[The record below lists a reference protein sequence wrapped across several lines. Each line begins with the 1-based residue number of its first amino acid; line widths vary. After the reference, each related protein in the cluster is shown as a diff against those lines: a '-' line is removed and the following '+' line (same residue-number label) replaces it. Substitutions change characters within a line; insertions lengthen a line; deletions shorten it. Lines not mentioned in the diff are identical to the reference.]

1 MSERKNCRSVLST
14 AFLWFVVTFFITSGT
29 ASSANDQQRDF
40 TLGVWTGQ
48 AYIDE
53 KSGAFTSC
61 IASTPSRNGLGF
73 LVLVD
78 YQFQWKIGF
87 VNNGWRFG
95 ASEIVPVNLYFDNT
109 TSMQVKAIATKPDF
123 LIIDMPTDAES
134 ISRFRRSY
142 NLKAQIIGGEYQFP
156 LTHTSRLLPR
166 LADCVKDNMHLAS
179 ENAGTSEKSQT
190 FGHNS
195 SNHAPLATDA
205 YRMEAIHLASNFI
218 LQGNF
223 HNPRFLKDAEI
234 APGDISFDA
243 VWEAD
248 GAGGAV
254 KLFPPQE
261 GVTGTDI
268 AAALVSGES
277 ASCKGKFAS
286 GRASELLDD
295 AVVYRGFASC
305 DDSSG
310 ARIAQFYVLP
320 RSDQSF
326 ATFIV
331 VSREFLSQ
339 DPESVDASIARY
351 QDAAIR
357 VVDSR

>member
-1 MSERKNCRSVLST
+1 MSDRKESKFVLAT
-14 AFLWFVVTFFITSGT
+14 AFLWIVATCFIASTT
-29 ASSANDQQRDF
+29 ASSANDPQTNF
-40 TLGVWTGQ
+40 TLGVWTGE
-48 AYIDE
+48 AHIDQE
-53 KSGAFTSC
+53 SGAFTSC

-78 YQFQWKIGF
+78 HRFQWKIAF
-87 VNNGWRFG
+87 VNKGWRF
-95 ASEIVPVNLYFDNT
+95 ASSEIVPVNLYFDNMT
-109 TSMQVKAIATKPDF
+109 GMQMKAFATKSDF

-134 ISRFRRSY
+134 INRFRRSY
-142 NLKAQIIGGEYQFP
+142 TLKARIIGGEYQFP

-166 LADCVKDNMHLAS
+166 LADCVKRNMHLAP
-179 ENAGTSEKSQT
+179 ENSAATESFQTSGSKSPNNQMR
-190 FGHNS
+190 
-195 SNHAPLATDA
+195 APDP

-218 LQGNF
+218 LQGDFRNA
-223 HNPRFLKDAEI
+223 RFLKEAEI
-234 APGDISFDA
+234 APADISFDA

-268 AAALVSGES
+268 ATALASGES
-277 ASCKGKFAS
+277 ASCKGRFAS

-295 AVVYRGFASC
+295 TIVYRGFASC

-310 ARIAQFYVLP
+310 ARVAQFYVLP
-320 RSDQSF
+320 RSDKSF

-351 QDAAIR
+351 QEAAIR
-357 VVDSR
+357 VVDTP